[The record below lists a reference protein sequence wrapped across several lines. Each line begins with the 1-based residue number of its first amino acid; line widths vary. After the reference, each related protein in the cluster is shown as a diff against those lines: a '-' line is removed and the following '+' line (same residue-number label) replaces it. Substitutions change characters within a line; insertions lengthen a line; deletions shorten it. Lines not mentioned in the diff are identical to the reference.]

1 MPVIETGPDKWR
13 SSARPSSYTRKS
25 IFWKGLPSDLVRGWP
40 PAFCRKCDSK
50 WWEVDGIEPLAKK
63 DCVYS
68 AATAPAC
75 PYLHFPNW
83 RKREVLIPNGA
94 RPSISLRTSA
104 GRLSGYVSA
113 FGGRLSARCSYAEAY
128 HSLSKRCRHP
138 DRLAFQDQPSTIGGA
153 VRCRSPHVAVPRVFK
168 TRCRAVG
175 DRSVFGVPSEIRTPY
190 LPLRRRMLCSNELR
204 ERVHS
209 SFAANLPETR
219 AFPRYSRNRYHFR

>member
-1 MPVIETGPDKWR
+1 MRER
-13 SSARPSSYTRKS
+13 
-25 IFWKGLPSDLVRGWP
+25 
-40 PAFCRKCDSK
+40 K

-83 RKREVLIPNGA
+83 RKREALIPNGA

-104 GRLSGYVSA
+104 GLLSGYVSV
-113 FGGRLSARCSYAEAY
+113 FGGRLSARCSYARGVPFALQAMPTPW
-128 HSLSKRCRHP
+128 SVNLPK
-138 DRLAFQDQPSTIGGA
+138 IGGA

-175 DRSVFGVPSEIRTPY
+175 DRSVLGVPCRIRTCF
-190 LPLRRRMLCSNELR
+190 LPHRRRMLCSNELR
-204 ERVHS
+204 EQSELH
-209 SFAANLPETR
+209 
-219 AFPRYSRNRYHFR
+219 

>member
-1 MPVIETGPDKWR
+1 MALICSTFKLHP
-13 SSARPSSYTRKS
+13 RPH
-25 IFWKGLPSDLVRGWP
+25 PNP
-40 PAFCRKCDSK
+40 PPLAGEGREG

-83 RKREVLIPNGA
+83 RKREVLIPNGT

-104 GRLSGYVSA
+104 GLPSGYVSV

-138 DRLAFQDQPSTIGGA
+138 DRLTF
-153 VRCRSPHVAVPRVFK
+153 RSWRSGEVSIP
-168 TRCRAVG
+168 TRCRAARFQNPLPSRRRPLRVWRSLG
-175 DRSVFGVPSEIRTPY
+175 DSNSVPSASEADA
-190 LPLRRRMLCSNELR
+190 LLQ
-204 ERVHS
+204 
-209 SFAANLPETR
+209 
-219 AFPRYSRNRYHFR
+219 

>member
-1 MPVIETGPDKWR
+1 MSGAHLLDLQATPAPPTL
-13 SSARPSSYTRKS
+13 T
-25 IFWKGLPSDLVRGWP
+25 LPRLRGRVRVG
-40 PAFCRKCDSK
+40 

-104 GRLSGYVSA
+104 GLLSGYVSL

-128 HSLSKRCRHP
+128 QSHSKRCRHP
-138 DRLAFQDQPSTIGGA
+138 DRLTFQDSTFQDW
-153 VRCRSPHVAVPRVFK
+153 RSGEVSIPA
-168 TRCRAVG
+168 RCRAARFQNPLPSRRRPLRMWRSLG
-175 DRSVFGVPSEIRTPY
+175 DSNSVPSASEADA
-190 LPLRRRMLCSNELR
+190 LLQ
-204 ERVHS
+204 
-209 SFAANLPETR
+209 
-219 AFPRYSRNRYHFR
+219 